1 MVYMHDVLIDVLA
14 DARKRLGRDSLR
26 ILETGM
32 IRGTTDNY
40 RTGDGWSTLTFAEHV
55 RDHGGSLTSI
65 DIDPEAAVAAR
76 AVLEQHELDS
86 DSVELVT
93 GHSIDVLAGV
103 AYRSKVPVFDVVLLD
118 SANDPDL
125 ILHEYLTVYRLITS
139 GGVVLID
146 DVDMTSTGIVKGHA
160 IAPWFNDTGVAYQ
173 IVPRDADGY
182 ATGVIVADVA

>member
-1 MVYMHDVLIDVLA
+1 MVYMHDVLVDVLA

-139 GGVVLID
+139 GGFVLID